1 MGRVLLKDGRLTVP
15 PETRI
20 LRAGEYG
27 QLLEASEVLAAAS
40 ALAEEKGREAEEA
53 YEERKREGYEEGL
66 MAGKMEMAERMME
79 QLISGVEYVERQE
92 SVLVEAVIGA
102 LRKILGD
109 MDEEERAAAVV
120 RKALSYVR
128 GQKKVLLRLC
138 PQEAEMV
145 NKRLSEILRDYP
157 GLGLVEVAPDSRLAK
172 GSCTLESE
180 IGVIDASLET
190 QIEAIRRSFLRRL
203 TRQTGTGHAP

>member
-1 MGRVLLKDGRLTVP
+1 MGRFLLKDGRLMVP
-15 PETRI
+15 PEVRI
-20 LRAGEYG
+20 LKAAEYG
-27 QLLEASEVLAAAS
+27 ELLQASEVLAVAA
-40 ALAEEKGREAEEA
+40 ARAEQKLREAEEA
-53 YEERKREGYEEGL
+53 FEERKREGYEEGL
-66 MAGKMEMAERMME
+66 LAGKMEMAERLME
-79 QLISGVEYVERQE
+79 QVISGVEYVERQE

-109 MDEEERAAAVV
+109 MDEEERVVAVV

-128 GQKKVLLRLC
+128 AQKKVLLRLN
-138 PQEAEMV
+138 PAEAETV
-145 NKRLSEILRDYP
+145 NKKMGEILRDYP
-157 GLGLVEVAPDSRLAK
+157 GLGLLEVAADARLAK

-203 TRQTGTGHAP
+203 TRQA

>member
-1 MGRVLLKDGRLTVP
+1 VGRFIMKDGRLAVP

-20 LRAGEYG
+20 LKADEYG
-27 QLLEASEVLAAAS
+27 ELLEASKVLAAAL
-40 ALAEEKGREAEEA
+40 ALAEQKAREAEEA

-102 LRKILGD
+102 LRKIVGD
-109 MDEEERAAAVV
+109 MGEEERAAAVV

-128 GQKKVLLRLC
+128 AQKKVLLRLN

-145 NKRLSEILRDYP
+145 NERLGEILRDYP
-157 GLGLVEVAPDSRLAK
+157 GLGLVEVAPDARLAR

-203 TRQTGTGHAP
+203 TRQA

>member
-1 MGRVLLKDGRLTVP
+1 MGRFIMKDGRLAVP

-20 LRAGEYG
+20 LKADEYG
-27 QLLEASEVLAAAS
+27 ELLEASKVLAAAL
-40 ALAEEKGREAEEA
+40 ALAEQKAREAEEA

-102 LRKILGD
+102 LRKIVGD
-109 MDEEERAAAVV
+109 MGEEERAAAVV

-128 GQKKVLLRLC
+128 AQKKVLLRLN

-145 NKRLSEILRDYP
+145 NERLGEILRDYP
-157 GLGLVEVAPDSRLAK
+157 GLGLVEVAPDARLAR

-203 TRQTGTGHAP
+203 TRQA

>member
-1 MGRVLLKDGRLTVP
+1 MGRFLLKDGRLTVP
-15 PETRI
+15 PEVRI

-27 QLLEASEVLAAAS
+27 ELLKASEVLRDAAIR
-40 ALAEEKGREAEEA
+40 AEQKDREAEAA
-53 YEERKREGYEEGL
+53 YEERKKEGYEEGL
-66 MAGKMEMAERMME
+66 MAGRMEMAERMME

-102 LRKILGD
+102 LRKIMGD
-109 MDEEERAAAVV
+109 MGEEERATAVV

-128 GQKKVLLRLC
+128 AQKKVLLRLN
-138 PQEAEMV
+138 PAEAEMV
-145 NKRLSEILRDYP
+145 NAKLGEILREYP
-157 GLGLVEVAPDSRLAK
+157 GLGLVEVAADARLAK

-180 IGVIDASLET
+180 LGVIDASLET

-203 TRQTGTGHAP
+203 TRQP